1 MRYQAIQRQAAIYP
15 ARSLCR
21 LLGVSASGYYAWR
34 LRPESGR
41 QCANREI
48 VEMMRRIH
56 EEVKQ
61 TYGSPRM
68 QRELVA
74 RGYRCG
80 HNRVAALMRQQGLVA
95 KMTVRFRRTAKAGHR
110 EQVVPNRLDR
120 QFRVATPNQVWA
132 ADITYIPTQAGFV
145 YLAVVIDLFSRRVVG
160 WAMHSRLSAQLVA
173 EALSQAYHRRH
184 PAAGLLHH
192 SDQDSLYSSLVY
204 QHLLTELEMTA
215 SMSRKGNC
223 YDNACVESFFASLKT
238 ELVAFERF
246 ATRAE
251 AQEAL
256 FRWIELFYNRVRRH
270 STLGYHSPV
279 DFEQRTH
286 QLRISVHQDG

>member
-1 MRYQAIQRQAAIYP
+1 MAEQEYPVQR
-15 ARSLCR
+15 LCR
-21 LLGVSASGYYAWR
+21 VLGVSRSGYYAWR
-34 LRPESGR
+34 SRPASARRRAAAELVEVMR
-41 QCANREI
+41 Q
-48 VEMMRRIH
+48 IH
-56 EEVKQ
+56 GAVQQ

-68 QRELVA
+68 QEELAA

-80 HNRVAALMRQQGLVA
+80 HNRVAALMRQHGLVA
-95 KMTVRFRRTAKAGHR
+95 RMTVRFRRTAKAGLR
-110 EQVVPNRLDR
+110 EQVAPNRLERQFVVSVPNR
-120 QFRVATPNQVWA
+120 VWA

-160 WAMHSRLSAQLVA
+160 WAMHDRLSARLVA
-173 EALSQAYHRRH
+173 DALSQAYHRRR
-184 PAAGLLHH
+184 PPPGLLHH
-192 SDQDSLYSSLVY
+192 SDQDGLYSSRVY
-204 QHLLTELEMTA
+204 QHLLTEWDMTA

-246 ATRAE
+246 ATQAE
-251 AQEAL
+251 AQAAL

-279 DFEQRTH
+279 DFERLTH
-286 QLRISVHQDG
+286 QL